1 MPDAALDV
9 AGSKL
14 KIIPTL
20 ISYFSIRNGKNMPES
35 SQKMFFYKSF
45 QWMSRAAEK
54 YIVFAQKKT
63 QDCSQ
68 TQDFLHRLRYREKT
82 NC

>member
-1 MPDAALDV
+1 MPDAALNV

-14 KIIPTL
+14 KINPTL
-20 ISYFSIRNGKNMPES
+20 ISYCSIRNGKNVSES
-35 SQKMFFYKSF
+35 PQSIFYKSF

-54 YIVFAQKKT
+54 DIIFAQKT

-68 TQDFLHRLRYREKT
+68 TQDFLHRLKYTEKT
-82 NC
+82 DG